1 MIVQFFNRGT
11 GGGEGTVDYLLGKD
25 RDREQ
30 AKLLRGHDQETVELI
45 NSLDFDKRY
54 TSGCLSFEEY
64 DIDVDLK
71 RQLMDEFEE
80 TLFPGLDKHQYSVLW
95 VEHRDKERLELNF
108 VIPNVELTSG
118 KRLQPYYVAADYH
131 RVDAWKQIKNIE
143 HGFADPDD
151 PARAQSTA
159 LSKDL
164 PADKKIAVEIIHQ
177 AVETAV
183 LSGVIKHRED
193 VVQYLEEAGM
203 EIARETKQSISIKD
217 PDGGRN
223 IRLKGTVYE
232 RDFKFSREIATE
244 IKERSGEYQSRIGE
258 RLSNAQER
266 YQYGIEKRRAYL
278 KQRYRG
284 VDREATVTLE
294 GADRESIGTIQALS
308 ESSRELARSIITA
321 NSRDGAEQRTADS
334 SSASQELSING
345 DLDLQNVVNPVGG
358 RLDDL
363 AWNDRIRGLSGQS
376 VKGHS
381 ARYQSSEADISNIER
396 SDEWDYDQ
404 ELYGREWRFTMR
416 RAKSEFQ
423 RAELDGRENRGNASN
438 YQYEEVGNDNGNTA
452 VIIERL
458 NGFNERVSEAKR
470 RADREREDVDK
481 RFRTIAER
489 SERTKRS
496 LSEYSEELYRELA
509 GDKAIGV
516 SSQLF
521 ERTKS
526 AVIRSAGAI
535 VQFVDKINKNREK
548 TFIKLEENKK
558 ETTLNL

>member
-30 AKLLRGHDQETVELI
+30 ATLLRGHDQETVELI

-118 KRLQPYYVAADYH
+118 KRLQPYYVGADYH

-151 PARAQSTA
+151 PARAQSMT

-193 VVQYLEEAGM
+193 VVQYLEEVGM

-278 KQRYRG
+278 EQRYRG
-284 VDREATVTLE
+284 IDRETTVTLE
-294 GADRESIGTIQALS
+294 GADRESIGTIQELS
-308 ESSRELARSIITA
+308 ESSRNLARSIIAADSSNGT
-321 NSRDGAEQRTADS
+321 EQRAADS
-334 SSASQELSING
+334 SSASQERSING
-345 DLDLQNVVNPVGG
+345 DLDLQNVVNPVGDC
-358 RLDDL
+358 LDDL
-363 AWNDRIRGLSGQS
+363 AWNDRI
-376 VKGHS
+376 
-381 ARYQSSEADISNIER
+381 
-396 SDEWDYDQ
+396 WDYQ
-404 ELYGREWRFTMR
+404 
-416 RAKSEFQ
+416 
-423 RAELDGRENRGNASN
+423 
-438 YQYEEVGNDNGNTA
+438 A
-452 VIIERL
+452 V
-458 NGFNERVSEAKR
+458 S
-470 RADREREDVDK
+470 
-481 RFRTIAER
+481 
-489 SERTKRS
+489 
-496 LSEYSEELYRELA
+496 
-509 GDKAIGV
+509 
-516 SSQLF
+516 
-521 ERTKS
+521 
-526 AVIRSAGAI
+526 
-535 VQFVDKINKNREK
+535 
-548 TFIKLEENKK
+548 
-558 ETTLNL
+558 